1 MYRHALVPLDGSEVA
16 EQVLPH
22 IEALAEKFGSA
33 ITLLRATMPPV
44 EPIAPSPM
52 GFPVTPYVAQDFTE
66 VYEAERRAAAD
77 YLDAVAKRLS
87 SGGFQVERV
96 LVEGPAADAIIERAA
111 ALGVDLIAMTT
122 HGRGGLERLVLG
134 SAADEVVRKAT
145 CPVLLVR
152 AVEAKSGA

>member
-1 MYRHALVPLDGSEVA
+1 MYKHALVPLDGSEVA

-44 EPIAPSPM
+44 EPVAPAPM
-52 GFPVTPYVAQDFTE
+52 GFPVTPYVTQDFTDA
-66 VYEAERRAAAD
+66 YEAERRAAAD

-87 SGGFQVERV
+87 SGVFQAERI

-111 ALGVDLIAMTT
+111 TLGVDLIAMTT
-122 HGRGGLERLVLG
+122 HGRSGLQRLVLG
-134 SAADEVVRKAT
+134 SVADEVVRRAT

-152 AVEAKSGA
+152 AVEAKPGA